1 MNGDF
6 HLGGNNVIASRQM
19 LSALSSRVSGSPR
32 NRSRRATM
40 GPASEDLMGFRGH
53 MQLMGLTQNNLEPA
67 IKGLCQQAK
76 KRGWEQVEDP
86 VDVCVQKVRVVTK
99 KRKPRRARTSRAKLK
114 VLSHRGVN
122 NAPDNTN
129 EFLFSDRKE
138 NKEDLKE
145 MTGADFMITEFTR
158 EYEQETRN
166 KQRKGKEDLINEYM
180 MMEKAVSSLEKRME
194 EVTTREEMKA
204 LYGDV
209 GYEWRKGEMHM
220 EPDTAEKIRIFQEE
234 ITRLIQENSG
244 LGGDNVRLRQE
255 NQAESGVSSS
265 GESEQTSGHSSD
277 TSGHSSDEESEESM
291 DSECTDNQSKKDD
304 TGYES
309 DRSWGSGK
317 ELGIKTVSSTC
328 GS

>member
-1 MNGDF
+1 MNGDL
-6 HLGGNNVIASRQM
+6 HLRLKGNNVRASRQM
-19 LSALSSRVSGSPR
+19 LSSPR
-32 NRSRRATM
+32 NKSRRATATM
-40 GPASEDLMGFRGH
+40 GPAMDCGADLMGFRSFIS
-53 MQLMGLTQNNLEPA
+53 QSNLGMEME
-67 IKGLCQQAK
+67 GLCQQKAN
-76 KRGWEQVEDP
+76 KRGWEECEKP
-86 VDVCVQKVRVVTK
+86 VDVCVQKVRVTATK
-99 KRKPRRARTSRAKLK
+99 KRKPRRARNSRTLRH
-114 VLSHRGVN
+114 SNRGVN

-138 NKEDLKE
+138 NKEDVKE
-145 MTGADFMITEFTR
+145 MTGADFMSREFTR
-158 EYEQETRN
+158 EYEEETRN
-166 KQRKGKEDLINEYM
+166 KQRMGKEDLINEYM

-209 GYEWRKGEMHM
+209 GYEWEKGEMHM

-234 ITRLIQENSG
+234 ISRLIQENSG

-255 NQAESGVSSS
+255 NQAESKETSGDSS
-265 GESEQTSGHSSD
+265 ETSGHSSD
-277 TSGHSSDEESEESM
+277 SSDSE
-291 DSECTDNQSKKDD
+291 DSQHTDNQSKRDD

-317 ELGIKTVSSTC
+317 EIGIRTVSSTC